1 MSALKGELTTMSALK
16 RYLILASIAAAPALI
31 LAAPGEIKLATLVPA
46 NTSWHKALLDM
57 GNTWNKDTAGRVTLT
72 VYPGGIQGDESTV
85 VKKMRPGIDT
95 LQASFLTAAG
105 LAELDDSFNVFAM
118 PFFFENDEE
127 EMAVEKKLTPLLEQ
141 KLQAKGFHLLSW
153 GTGGWVQVFSKKP
166 LKSLA
171 DVKAAKLFTTK
182 GADKWLQWYVQNGF
196 HPVALLPA
204 DIPTQLK
211 LTTGLIDT
219 APNPPYLA
227 LSLQIFRDAK
237 YMLDLHI
244 APLTGA
250 MIISNSA
257 WNKISAE
264 DKAKVTAAAETMEK
278 RVRAEAPAQ
287 DAESVKQMVARGLQV
302 TTLDPKAA
310 AEFRTAATQL
320 VSTMRGSMVPPD
332 VYDMAV
338 QERDS
343 LRKPKGK

>member
-1 MSALKGELTTMSALK
+1 MSALK
-16 RYLILASIAAAPALI
+16 RFLILASIVAAPALI

-72 VYPGGIQGDESTV
+72 VYPGGTQGDESTV
-85 VKKMRPGIDT
+85 IKKMRPGFDI

-105 LAELDDSFNVFAM
+105 LAELDESFNVFAM

-127 EMAVEKKLTPLLEQ
+127 EIAVEKKLTPLLEQ

-250 MIISNSA
+250 MIVSNSA

-264 DKAKVTAAAETMEK
+264 DKVKVTAAAETMEK
-278 RVRAEAPAQ
+278 RVRAEAPTQ
-287 DAESVKQMVARGLQV
+287 DAESVKQMVTRGLQV

-320 VSTMRGSMVPPD
+320 NATMRGAMVPAD

-338 QERDS
+338 QERDA
-343 LRKPKGK
+343 LRKSKGK

>member
-1 MSALKGELTTMSALK
+1 MSALK
-16 RYLILASIAAAPALI
+16 RFLLIASLAAAPAVV

-72 VYPGGIQGDESTV
+72 VYPGGIQGDESTTI
-85 VKKMRPGIDT
+85 KKMRPGNDT

-105 LAELDDSFNVFAM
+105 LAELDDAFNVFAM
-118 PFFFENDEE
+118 PFFFDNDEE
-127 EMAVEKKLTPLLEQ
+127 EMAVEKKLQPLLEQ

-171 DVKAAKLFTTK
+171 DVKASKLFTTK

-257 WNKISAE
+257 WNKISEE
-264 DKAKVTAAAETMEK
+264 DKAKVTAAAQTMEK

-310 AEFRTAATQL
+310 AEFRNAATQL
-320 VSTMRGSMVPPD
+320 VSTMRGSMVPAD

-338 QERDS
+338 QERDA
-343 LRKPKGK
+343 LRKSKGK

>member
-1 MSALKGELTTMSALK
+1 MSTLK
-16 RYLILASIAAAPALI
+16 RFLFALPLVVAPALI
-31 LAAPGEIKLATLVPA
+31 LAAPGEITLATLVPA

-57 GNTWNKDTAGRVTLT
+57 GNTWNKETQGRVTLT
-72 VYPGGIQGDESTV
+72 IYPSGTQGDEATTI
-85 VKKMRPGIDT
+85 KKMRAGIDT

-105 LAELDDSFNVFAM
+105 LAELDEAFNVFAM
-118 PFFFENDEE
+118 PFFFESDQEE
-127 EMAVEKKLTPLLEQ
+127 IAVETKLTPLLEQ

-153 GTGGWVQVFSKKP
+153 GTGGWIQVFSKKP
-166 LKSLA
+166 LRSLA
-171 DVKAAKLFTTK
+171 DVKNAKLFTTK
-182 GADKWLQWYVQNGF
+182 GADEWLQWYVKNGF
-196 HPVALLPA
+196 HPVALLPS
-204 DIPTQLK
+204 DIPAQMK

-264 DKAKVTAAAETMEK
+264 DKEKVTAAAQTMEK
-278 RVRAEAPAQ
+278 RVRAEAPVQ

-302 TTLDPKAA
+302 TTLDSKAA
-310 AEFRTAATQL
+310 AEFRNAATQL
-320 VSTMRGSMVPPD
+320 VSTMRGSMVPAD

-338 QERDS
+338 QERD
-343 LRKPKGK
+343 

>member
-1 MSALKGELTTMSALK
+1 MSALK
-16 RYLILASIAAAPALI
+16 RFLLIASLAAAPAVV

-72 VYPGGIQGDESTV
+72 VYPGGIQGDESTTI
-85 VKKMRPGIDT
+85 KKMRPGIDT

-105 LAELDDSFNVFAM
+105 LAELDDAFNVFAM
-118 PFFFENDEE
+118 PFFFDNDEE
-127 EMAVEKKLTPLLEQ
+127 EMAVEKKLQPLLEQ

-171 DVKAAKLFTTK
+171 DVKASKLFTTK

-257 WNKISAE
+257 WNKISEE
-264 DKAKVTAAAETMEK
+264 DKAKVTAAAQTMEK

-310 AEFRTAATQL
+310 AEFRNAATQL
-320 VSTMRGSMVPPD
+320 VSTMRGSMVPAD

-338 QERDS
+338 QERDA
-343 LRKPKGK
+343 LRKSKGR